1 MEFLLCFTIAA
12 GMTAG
17 LLGWALVLRTS
28 VGGRV

>member
-17 LLGWALVLRTS
+17 LLGWALVLRAAT
-28 VGGRV
+28 R